1 MAKSR
6 RKQGPGETPR
16 DEVCDHRRL
25 LLAADYLLAAEA
37 QPEGGD
43 YLLTA
48 YKDPSKSPGEQE
60 FTFEELVCGM
70 SFLLRMGLVAKRR
83 RPVM

>member
-1 MAKSR
+1 MSKSQ
-6 RKQGPGETPR
+6 RKQRPGETPR
-16 DEVCDHRRL
+16 NEECDHRRL

-43 YLLTA
+43 YLVTA
-48 YKDPSKSPGEQE
+48 YKDPSKGSGEQE

-83 RPVM
+83 RPAV